1 VNPTSFT
8 PTIEVGH
15 AGRLL
20 RRVEAHHD
28 QQGWHSHANMH
39 LYVVYDHHDVVT
51 GYAIERVMRTMG
63 QPVRNSRYSAQPM
76 LSTRMFAAAHR
87 DNNLDTVQAL
97 CRFALNIAYA
107 DTDLVRKQ
115 GSEYEAEG
123 LEAFRHLI
131 RMPGILGYIVCSEAH
146 QLLGPQA
153 DDAHRRKI
161 RFANIP
167 ESVEIRTAIM
177 VDVENRV
184 HDAHRRRGETA
195 ELFVDGDL
203 TGRVVSSLRML
214 MDASARRV
222 PEDQAGFD
230 ARYWSDQD

>member
-8 PTIEVGH
+8 PGIEIAH

-20 RRVEAHHD
+20 RRVEAHHGL
-28 QQGWHSHANMH
+28 QGWHSHANMH

-51 GYAIERVMRTMG
+51 GYAIERTMRTMG
-63 QPVRNSRYSAQPM
+63 KPIRNSRYSAQPM
-76 LSTRMFAAAHR
+76 LSARMFAAAAR
-87 DNNLDTVQAL
+87 NNALDTVQAL
-97 CRFALNIAYA
+97 YRFALNIAYA
-107 DTDLVRKQ
+107 DTGLVRKQ
-115 GSEYEAEG
+115 GSADEAEG

-131 RMPGILGYIVCSEAH
+131 RMPGILGYIACSEAH
-146 QLLGPQA
+146 QLLGAQA
-153 DDAHRRKI
+153 DDAHRRGI
-161 RFANIP
+161 RFADIP
-167 ESVEIRTAIM
+167 ESVEVRTAIM

-184 HDAHRRRGETA
+184 HEVHRRRGGAA
-195 ELFVDGDL
+195 ELFVDGDF